1 MGHIQRCARLLLSAS
16 PLLTPS
22 AYAHMNTPSASN
34 SALLLLCFY
43 YVTAAVAAT
52 TAVATT
58 AVATTAVAT
67 TTALQVRITSA
78 TRGINVLYDKGASF
92 GEASLL
98 ASLTT
103 VYL

>member
-34 SALLLLCFY
+34 SALLLLCFN
-43 YVTAAVAAT
+43 YVTAAVA
-52 TAVATT
+52 ATT